1 MSDRL
6 KSRVAKLTERHRQVV
21 RLVSLGCTINE
32 IAEILDLSPNTI
44 DNHRLRAMKI
54 LGVDRA
60 TILTRVAIKYRISPM
75 GDQLT
80 RSERRKSGR
89 KLIA

>member
-1 MSDRL
+1 MPDRL
-6 KSRVAKLTERHRQVV
+6 KARVAKLTERHRQVV
-21 RLVSLGCTINE
+21 RLVSLGCTITE

-60 TILTRVAIKYRISPM
+60 TILTRVAIKYRISPL

-80 RSERRKSGR
+80 ARERRKSGR

>member
-1 MSDRL
+1 MSDRH
-6 KSRVAKLTERHRQVV
+6 KARVAKLTPRHRQVV

-60 TILTRVAIKYRISPM
+60 TVLTRVAIKYRISPM

-80 RSERRKSGR
+80 RAERRKSGR

>member
-1 MSDRL
+1 MPDHFR
-6 KSRVAKLTERHRQVV
+6 SRVAKLTQRHRQVV
-21 RLVSLGCTINE
+21 RLVSLGCTITE
-32 IAEILDLSPNTI
+32 IAEILGLSPNTV

-60 TILTRVAIKYRISPM
+60 TVLTRVAIKYRISPM

-80 RSERRKSGR
+80 RTERRKSGR